1 MGALDGK
8 VAIVT
13 GGTSG
18 IGEGVAKAF
27 VSEGAK
33 VVIVGRRE
41 EEGRALEKQIG
52 VRFVRADVANEADV
66 KTMIDKTVE
75 WFGHLDCLVN
85 NAGIPSPM
93 VSITETD
100 ATAIDQVLA
109 VNVRGV
115 ILGAKHAA
123 SIMLRSGSG
132 SIINIGSVAGHRG
145 GLSAHVYSAA
155 KGAVSAFTRSAAA
168 ELGEKGIRVNC
179 ISPGAIVTGIFG
191 KNAGLEGAKADKVA
205 GVVKEVF
212 TAIQPIPRA
221 GLPDD
226 IAQAAVFLASDAS
239 GFVNGQDI
247 VVDGGQTAVTRG
259 WSSSVAGRAQL
270 AKQLKAAAAALYK
283 AVARRAFA
291 GAGLRSPASY
301 AT

>member
-1 MGALDGK
+1 MGKDIYSQSEAGMGALDGK

-18 IGEGVAKAF
+18 IGEGIAKAF
-27 VSEGAK
+27 VLEGAK
-33 VVIVGRRE
+33 VVIAGRRE

-66 KTMIDKTVE
+66 KAMIDRTLE
-75 WFGHLDCLVN
+75 WFGRLDCLVN

-93 VSITETD
+93 ISITEIDT
-100 ATAIDQVLA
+100 ATIDQILA

-123 SIMLRSGSG
+123 LAMLKTGSG

-145 GLSAHVYSAA
+145 GLSAHVYSAS

-168 ELGEKGIRVNC
+168 ELGEKGIRVNT

-191 KNAGLEGAKADKVA
+191 KNAGLE
-205 GVVKEVF
+205 
-212 TAIQPIPRA
+212 
-221 GLPDD
+221 
-226 IAQAAVFLASDAS
+226 
-239 GFVNGQDI
+239 
-247 VVDGGQTAVTRG
+247 
-259 WSSSVAGRAQL
+259 
-270 AKQLKAAAAALYK
+270 
-283 AVARRAFA
+283 ARRPT
-291 GAGLRSPASY
+291 RSRAW
-301 AT
+301 

>member
-8 VAIVT
+8 TAIVT

-18 IGEGVAKAF
+18 IGEGIAKAF
-27 VSEGAK
+27 VTEGAN

-66 KTMIDKTVE
+66 EAMVGRTLE
-75 WFGHLDCLVN
+75 WFGRLDCLVN

-93 VSITETD
+93 ISITETD
-100 ATAIDQVLA
+100 AAAVDQVLA

-115 ILGAKHAA
+115 ILGVKHAA
-123 SIMLRSGSG
+123 RVMLRDGSG

-205 GVVKEVF
+205 GVVKEAF

-226 IAQAAVFLASDAS
+226 IAQAALFLASDAS
-239 GFVNGQDI
+239 GFVNGQDL

-259 WSSSVAGRAQL
+259 WSSTVAGRAQL
-270 AKQLKAAAAALYK
+270 ASRLKEAAAAL
-283 AVARRAFA
+283 
-291 GAGLRSPASY
+291 
-301 AT
+301 

>member
-8 VAIVT
+8 TAIVT

-18 IGEGVAKAF
+18 IGEGIAKTF
-27 VSEGAK
+27 VLEGAK

-66 KTMIDKTVE
+66 EAMIGRTLE
-75 WFGHLDCLVN
+75 WFGRLDCLVN

-93 VSITETD
+93 IGIAETD
-100 ATAIDQVLA
+100 AAAIDQVLA

-123 SIMLRSGSG
+123 RVMLRNGSG

-179 ISPGAIVTGIFG
+179 VSP
-191 KNAGLEGAKADKVA
+191 VA
-205 GVVKEVF
+205 VSPPA
-212 TAIQPIPRA
+212 TDPR
-221 GLPDD
+221 P
-226 IAQAAVFLASDAS
+226 
-239 GFVNGQDI
+239 
-247 VVDGGQTAVTRG
+247 
-259 WSSSVAGRAQL
+259 AGR
-270 AKQLKAAAAALYK
+270 
-283 AVARRAFA
+283 
-291 GAGLRSPASY
+291 G
-301 AT
+301 

>member
-8 VAIVT
+8 TAIVT

-18 IGEGVAKAF
+18 IGESVAKAF
-27 VSEGAK
+27 VAEGAN

-66 KTMIDKTVE
+66 EAMVDQTLE
-75 WFGHLDCLVN
+75 WFGRLDCLVN

-93 VSITETD
+93 ISITETD
-100 ATAIDQVLA
+100 AAAIDQVLA

-115 ILGAKHAA
+115 ILGVKHAA
-123 SIMLRSGSG
+123 RVMLRDGSG
-132 SIINIGSVAGHRG
+132 SVINIGSVAGHRG

-205 GVVKEVF
+205 GVVKDAF
-212 TAIQPIPRA
+212 TSIQPIPRA

-259 WSSSVAGRAQL
+259 WSSTVAGRAQL
-270 AKQLKAAAAALYK
+270 ASRLKEAAAAL
-283 AVARRAFA
+283 
-291 GAGLRSPASY
+291 
-301 AT
+301 